1 MRLQTALAEELLPVM
16 ISALQ
21 HYSYCPRQCALI
33 HQEQTFTEN
42 VYTLRGQRVHQRVDE
57 PGTHIEDGIRVERAL
72 PLQHKGLGLIGKA
85 DVVEILPDGTLYPV
99 EYKHGSRRKKLHDD
113 IQVAA
118 QAMCLEDMTGKSV
131 PVGVIYHHSSRRR
144 REVVID
150 APLRE
155 RVEETTVAVRQLL
168 TSAKLPPPVQDP
180 KLCKACSLQDV
191 CQPGL
196 LASGGRLEKLARDL
210 YHPSSER

>member
-1 MRLQTALAEELLPVM
+1 MAEELLPVM

-42 VYTLRGQRVHQRVDE
+42 VFTLRGQRVHKRVDE
-57 PGTHIEDGIRVERAL
+57 PGTSVEDGIRVERAL
-72 PLQHKGLGLIGKA
+72 PLQHQGLGLVGKA
-85 DVVEILPDGTLYPV
+85 DVVEILADGTPCPV
-99 EYKHGSRRKKLHDD
+99 EYKHGPKRKKLHDD

-118 QAMCLEDMTGKSV
+118 QAMCLEEMTGKAV
-131 PVGVIYHHSSRRR
+131 PIGVIYHHSSRRR
-144 REVVID
+144 REVIID
-150 APLRE
+150 GPLRK
-155 RVEETTVAVRQLL
+155 RVEEATVAVRQLL
-168 TSAKLPPPVQDP
+168 TSAKLPPPVDDA

-196 LASGGRLEKLARDL
+196 LASGGRLQKLAREL
-210 YHPSSER
+210 YHPCAEP

>member
-1 MRLQTALAEELLPVM
+1 MDSELQPVM

-57 PGTHIEDGIRVERAL
+57 PGTHIEDGIQVERAL

-85 DVVEILPDGTLYPV
+85 DVVEVLPDGTLCPV
-99 EYKHGSRRKKLHDD
+99 EYKHGPKRKKLHDD
-113 IQVAA
+113 VQVAA
-118 QAMCLEDMTGKSV
+118 QAICLEEMTGKAV

-144 REVVID
+144 REVPID
-150 APLRE
+150 DALRK
-155 RVEETTVAVRQLL
+155 RVEETVIAVRQLML
-168 TSAKLPPPVQDP
+168 SDKLPPPVDDP
-180 KLCKACSLQDV
+180 KLCKACSLYDV
-191 CQPGL
+191 CQPEL
-196 LASGGRLEKLARDL
+196 L
-210 YHPSSER
+210 SSERRLARLSKHLFHPEREP